1 MVKAFFDFLQ
11 TELSLTPGTAWHF
24 IEFPPNAPDN
34 GTMLGEFVGAKVDGH
49 NNAMRWH
56 RYQFLTR
63 NLSKVAGHTEAQRIA
78 EAVLKLRGEAITG
91 HYIYDIT
98 GALPAYIGTDEKGR
112 HVFSANVSVSA
123 RKD

>member
-1 MVKAFFDFLQ
+1 MVDALFDFLA
-11 TELSLTPGTAWHF
+11 TELDLTPDVDWHF
-24 IEFPPNAPDN
+24 LEFPPNAPDN
-34 GTMLGEFVGAKVDGH
+34 GTMLGESVGARVDGD
-49 NNAMRWH
+49 NNNMRWA

-63 NLSKVAGHTEAQRIA
+63 NLKKVPGHTEANRIV

-98 GALPAYIGTDEKGR
+98 GALPAYIGKDEKGR